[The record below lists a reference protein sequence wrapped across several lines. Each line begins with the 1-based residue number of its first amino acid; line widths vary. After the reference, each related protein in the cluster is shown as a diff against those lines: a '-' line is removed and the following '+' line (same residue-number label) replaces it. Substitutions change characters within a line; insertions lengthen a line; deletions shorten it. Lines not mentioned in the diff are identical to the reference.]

1 MTSAK
6 NKTDEE
12 WKKELSMLEYSVLR
26 MKGTER
32 LFTGEFWDH
41 KEKGIYKCAGCSTA
55 LFSSD
60 SKFVSGCGWPSYF
73 DVIDKDK
80 IEEKTDRSHGMKR
93 IEVLCKNCGG
103 HLGHIFDD
111 GPKDK
116 TGLRYCINSVALNF
130 EKTDQL

>member
-12 WKKELSMLEYSVLR
+12 WKKELSKLEYSVLR
-26 MKGTER
+26 LKDTER
-32 LFTGEFWDH
+32 PFTGEFWDH
-41 KEKGIYKCAGCSTA
+41 KEKGIYKCAGCGTE
-55 LFSSD
+55 LFSSET
-60 SKFVSGCGWPSYF
+60 KFVSGCGWPSYY
-73 DVIDKDK
+73 DAIDKDK
-80 IEEKTDRSHGMKR
+80 IEEKADRSLGMKR

-116 TGLRYCINSVALNF
+116 TGLRYCINSVALDF
-130 EKTDQL
+130 EKTD